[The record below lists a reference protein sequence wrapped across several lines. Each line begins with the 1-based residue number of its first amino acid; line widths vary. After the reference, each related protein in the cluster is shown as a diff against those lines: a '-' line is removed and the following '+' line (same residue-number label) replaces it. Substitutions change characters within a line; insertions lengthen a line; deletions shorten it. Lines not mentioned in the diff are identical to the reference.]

1 MSNKYE
7 SGAASFILGALIG
20 VAIGVLYA
28 PAKGETTRKKLKRWA
43 NDTYEENKEYV
54 LEHAQGIKEKVKD
67 QLADAREKL
76 GEGKEKFIKEF
87 NRRKDEVVAK
97 FKKEEP
103 HKELTQESEK

>member
-43 NDTYEENKEYV
+43 NETYEENKETL
-54 LEHAQGIKEKVKD
+54 LEHAQDIKEKVKD
-67 QLADAREKL
+67 RFADAREKF
-76 GEGKEKFIKEF
+76 GEGKDKFVKEF
-87 NRRKDEVVAK
+87 TKRKDEVVAK
-97 FKKEEP
+97 FKKEE
-103 HKELTQESEK
+103 E